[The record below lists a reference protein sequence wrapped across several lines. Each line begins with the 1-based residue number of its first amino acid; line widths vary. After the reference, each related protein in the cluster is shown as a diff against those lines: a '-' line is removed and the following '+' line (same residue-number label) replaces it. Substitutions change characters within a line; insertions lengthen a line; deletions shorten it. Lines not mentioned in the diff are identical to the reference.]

1 MMHEELWRRLIELEP
16 QATAQRAKCEYLG
29 DSGSY
34 KIVFLGGVFSVDL
47 NNKQILRTEAGDKD
61 NAAGFLEQLCILAYL
76 ISARQLPPAGKL
88 VGPEKLKGGQFFFRG
103 PHALPTD
110 KLEKTFG
117 REPELLFRTAEKL
130 NAVRCDFGD
139 ASMRLF
145 LFPRIPVTFVIWA
158 GDDEFAARASILF
171 DQTAGEQ
178 LPLDALGAA
187 VNLAVDT
194 LVKAV

>member
-1 MMHEELWRRLIELEP
+1 MMHEELWRRLIELEQ

-34 KIVFLGGVFSVDL
+34 KIVFLGSNFSVDL
-47 NNKQILRTEAGDKD
+47 NNKQILRTEATVKSEE
-61 NAAGFLEQLCILAYL
+61 ASFLEQLCILAYL
-76 ISARQLPPAGKL
+76 ISAFELPLAGKL

-117 REPELLFRTAEKL
+117 REPELLFRAAENL
-130 NAVRCDFGD
+130 NAVRCGFGD
-139 ASMRLF
+139 ASLRLF

-158 GDDEFAARASILF
+158 GDEEFSARASILF
-171 DQTAGEQ
+171 DKTAGEQ

-187 VNLAVDT
+187 VNLAVNT

>member
-16 QATAQRAKCEYLG
+16 QATAQRAKCEYLD
-29 DSGSY
+29 DSSFY
-34 KIVFLGGVFSVDL
+34 KIVFLGSDFSVDL

-61 NAAGFLEQLCILAYL
+61 KETGFLEQLCILAYL
-76 ISARQLPPAGKL
+76 ISARDLPLADKL

-117 REPELLFRTAEKL
+117 REPELLFRAAEKL
-130 NAVRCDFGD
+130 NAVRCGFGD
-139 ASMRLF
+139 ASLCLF

-158 GDDEFAARASILF
+158 GDEEFSARASILF
-171 DQTAGEQ
+171 DKTAGEQ

-187 VNLAVDT
+187 VNLAVNT

>member
-1 MMHEELWRRLIELEP
+1 MMHEELWRQLIELEP
-16 QATAQRAKCEYLG
+16 QATAQRAECQYLG
-29 DSGSY
+29 DSSSY
-34 KIVFLGGVFSVDL
+34 KIVFLGGDFFVDL
-47 NNKQILRTEAGDKD
+47 NNKTILPTEAGDKD
-61 NAAGFLEQLCILAYL
+61 KPAGFLEQLCILAYL
-76 ISARQLPPAGKL
+76 ISARQLPLAGKL

-117 REPELLFRTAEKL
+117 NEPELLFRPAEKL

-139 ASMRLF
+139 ASLRL
-145 LFPRIPVTFVIWA
+145 LVFPRIPVTFVIWA
-158 GDDEFAARASILF
+158 GDEEFAARASILF

-178 LPLDALGAA
+178 LPLDALGSA
-187 VNLAVDT
+187 VNLAVNS

>member
-1 MMHEELWRRLIELEP
+1 MIHEELWRQLIELEP
-16 QATAQRAKCEYLG
+16 QATAQRAKCEYCD

-34 KIVFLGGVFSVDL
+34 KIVFWGGDFSVDL
-47 NNKQILRTEAGDKD
+47 NNKKILRTEA
-61 NAAGFLEQLCILAYL
+61 AGKREEASFLEQLCILAYL
-76 ISARQLPPAGKL
+76 INARELPLADKL
-88 VGPEKLKGGQFFFRG
+88 VGAEKLKGGQFFFRG

-117 REPELLFRTAEKL
+117 REPELLFRAAEKL

-139 ASMRLF
+139 ASLRLF
-145 LFPRIPVTFVIWA
+145 LFPRIPLTCVIWA
-158 GDDEFAARASILF
+158 ADEEFSARASILF

-187 VNLAVDT
+187 VNLAVNT
-194 LVKAV
+194 LVNAV